1 MTNYS
6 DTPLC
11 DKYEEDLHTN
21 SDLSIHIKDNNEGTI
36 FKCLKC
42 DYINEHLKNN
52 RDHFG
57 NLNGKT
63 KEHELYTILEIS
75 VEIKEKIKKTSTYF

>member
-11 DKYEEDLHTN
+11 HKYEEDLHTH
-21 SDLSIHIKDNNEGTI
+21 SDLSIHIKDNNEGSI

-42 DYINEHLKNN
+42 DYINEHLQNN